1 VARAPDCLTSLR
13 FQIERGEASDRHD
26 PCFLQSFADLHS
38 PLVVQPYPIKANFLL
53 GSKRNSSCGRDSL
66 FSIAVDFPSF
76 REHNP
81 LESPLQR
88 GRSSFGSVIMYY
100 PLLRGR
106 TVLAGKKVLLID
118 RCQAT
123 CQVRAAVLRSHG
135 VKVHAAEEI
144 SAALSLWQPN
154 IYDLVM
160 LDVRRYS
167 SGETL
172 EFYEQIK
179 QASPRERVVFL
190 VGPPTYLSLTWPGE
204 VIAEDAS
211 SGQWGET
218 VKRFLAAA

>member
-1 VARAPDCLTSLR
+1 VPENQARGTAPKS
-13 FQIERGEASDRHD
+13 GH
-26 PCFLQSFADLHS
+26 
-38 PLVVQPYPIKANFLL
+38 V
-53 GSKRNSSCGRDSL
+53 
-66 FSIAVDFPSF
+66 SIAVDFPFF

-81 LESPLQR
+81 LESPLQK

-100 PLLRGR
+100 LPPLRGR
-106 TVLAGKKVLLID
+106 PVLAGKKILLID

-123 CQVRAAVLRSHG
+123 CEVRTAVLRSHG
-135 VKVHAAEEI
+135 VEVHAAEEI
-144 SAALSLWQPN
+144 SAALFLWQPN

-167 SGETL
+167 PGETL

-211 SGQWGET
+211 SGQRGAT

>member
-1 VARAPDCLTSLR
+1 
-13 FQIERGEASDRHD
+13 
-26 PCFLQSFADLHS
+26 
-38 PLVVQPYPIKANFLL
+38 
-53 GSKRNSSCGRDSL
+53 
-66 FSIAVDFPSF
+66 
-76 REHNP
+76 
-81 LESPLQR
+81 
-88 GRSSFGSVIMYY
+88 M
-100 PLLRGR
+100 
-106 TVLAGKKVLLID
+106 
-118 RCQAT
+118 
-123 CQVRAAVLRSHG
+123 
-135 VKVHAAEEI
+135 HAAEEI

-179 QASPRERVVFL
+179 QASPRERVAFL

-218 VKRFLAAA
+218 VKRLLTAA

>member
-1 VARAPDCLTSLR
+1 MVRLLRYHFEEERLRTKARSTAP
-13 FQIERGEASDRHD
+13 
-26 PCFLQSFADLHS
+26 
-38 PLVVQPYPIKANFLL
+38 KA
-53 GSKRNSSCGRDSL
+53 

-76 REHNP
+76 QEHNP

-88 GRSSFGSVIMYY
+88 GRSGFGSGIMYY
-100 PLLRGR
+100 PPPLRGR
-106 TVLAGKKVLLID
+106 SVLAGKKVLLID

-123 CQVRAAVLRSHG
+123 CEVRASVLRSHG
-135 VKVHAAEEI
+135 VEVHAAEEI
-144 SAALSLWQPN
+144 STARFLWQPN

-167 SGETL
+167 PAETL

-218 VKRFLAAA
+218 VKRFLVAA